1 MSFKD
6 RADVDR
12 KSACT
17 VAGIAIWDYDSI
29 GDNDQPR
36 HNPPVR

>member
-6 RADVDR
+6 RADDDR